1 MVMTYE
7 SSIVTLKLGM
17 VMDSIRHININKDT
31 SFAMLLEAQA
41 RGWEIYYM
49 ELGDLYL
56 RAGQAYAD
64 TQCMTVQRDPQ
75 NWYTVIS
82 EQTIALQEL
91 DCIIMRKEPPVDQA
105 FIYAT
110 YILEYAERQGVYVLN
125 KPQALRDAN
134 EKLFTADFPECCADT
149 LVTRRADKIRR
160 FLQEHQ
166 DIILKPLDGMGGASI
181 FRLNL
186 NDPNISVI
194 IETMTDYGAHHIM
207 AQQYLPEITQG
218 DKRILLVNGE
228 PIPYAL
234 ARIPAQGETRGNLAA
249 GGRAEGRPLTE
260 RDYWIAH
267 KVGAVLK
274 EKGLVFV
281 GIDVIGD
288 YLTEINVTSP
298 TCVQELDAQFGINIC
313 AQLMDHIVQMTQK

>member
-1 MVMTYE
+1 M
-7 SSIVTLKLGM
+7 TLKLGM
-17 VMDSIRHININKDT
+17 VMDSIQHININKDT

-56 RAGQAYAD
+56 RAGKAYAK
-64 TQCMTVQRDPQ
+64 TRRIEVQRDPQ
-75 NWYTVIS
+75 SWYTVVS
-82 EQTIALQEL
+82 EQDIALQQL
-91 DCIIMRKEPPVDQA
+91 DCIIMRKEPPVDQEY
-105 FIYAT
+105 IYAT
-110 YILEYAERQGVYVLN
+110 YILEHAESQGVYVVN

-134 EKLFTADFPECCADT
+134 EKLFTANFPECCTDT
-149 LVTRRADKIRR
+149 LVTRSADKIRS

-181 FRLNL
+181 FRLRH

-194 IETMTDYGAHHIM
+194 IETITEHGARHVM
-207 AQQYLPEITQG
+207 AQQYLPEIIDG

-228 PIPYAL
+228 PVPYAL

-260 RDYWIAH
+260 RDYWIA
-267 KVGAVLK
+267 KQVGPVLK

-313 AQLMDHIVQMTQK
+313 AQLMDHIEIMTQKVA